1 MSIQKEHF
9 GQMPDG
15 REVSLYRL
23 TGRRIS
29 ATVMDLGAVLV
40 SLYVPDRAGNA
51 DDIVLGFDT
60 VERYLE
66 NPYCYGAIIAPCGN
80 RIDKASFTLDGT
92 EYHIPLNNGTN
103 CLHSGKK
110 SYVTLWDAQM
120 GDNDVTFSL
129 LMKDLEEGFPGN
141 RMLHVTYSLTA
152 DDGIM
157 IHYYFTSDKRTI
169 FSPTNHSYFN
179 LAGQE
184 AESVLNHRVK
194 LYCSNYTVVDEAL
207 VPTGEIASVKGTPLD
222 FTQEKTF
229 GEDIGADF
237 AQLRYGGGYDHNFV
251 IDGYQDDGSLRP
263 AARVTEPESGR
274 VMEVLTTMPGMQVYT
289 ANGMAVEQGK
299 GGITYGDH
307 GGFAMET
314 QYYPDSIHHDNFPC
328 CIFGPD
334 RPLDSKTVYRF
345 PNL

>member
-15 REVSLYRL
+15 REVSLYKL

-29 ATVMDLGAVLV
+29 ATVTDLGAVLV

-51 DDIVLGFDT
+51 DDVVLGFDT

-184 AESVLNHRVK
+184 AGSVLNHRVK

-274 VMEVLTTMPGMQVYT
+274 VMEVLTTMPSMQVYT